1 MLTVLSKQNKHFLQK
16 PQFRTS
22 DPSRLAAITVH
33 TTPTRHGGFSACVR
47 SRLPT
52 TTSTTTTPLTTACG
66 LVVEHTP
73 ADPLTQV
80 RSSPPPHRHA
90 YDDGGPGSQKP
101 DYDGPAPKPPFCSQ
115 KKGCIMLVNFGRNLH
130 VFAFPCII
138 LPNVAVNFPKYNQKN
153 NMSVKMA

>member
-22 DPSRLAAITVH
+22 DPSRLAANTVH

-115 KKGCIMLVNFGRNLH
+115 KKRMHDAGKFWQKFACFCLPLH
-130 VFAFPCII
+130 H
-138 LPNVAVNFPKYNQKN
+138 LT
-153 NMSVKMA
+153 